1 MRVQTVPTLQ
11 EQVHGHLTIKSKYLP
26 GTLLHLD
33 LSRMF
38 EMELRTNI
46 LLKSKCNKVPGR
58 YLLLMVR

>member
-38 EMELRTNI
+38 VRSSI
-46 LLKSKCNKVPGR
+46 LLTV
-58 YLLLMVR
+58 Y